1 MTMTSFTGMLSF
13 QLLAEVVMVMVMVIS
28 HSPVVSRL
36 TCKLIMR
43 IYLNY
48 LQKYSIFLYAARP

>member
-13 QLLAEVVMVMVMVIS
+13 QLLAEVVMVMVIS